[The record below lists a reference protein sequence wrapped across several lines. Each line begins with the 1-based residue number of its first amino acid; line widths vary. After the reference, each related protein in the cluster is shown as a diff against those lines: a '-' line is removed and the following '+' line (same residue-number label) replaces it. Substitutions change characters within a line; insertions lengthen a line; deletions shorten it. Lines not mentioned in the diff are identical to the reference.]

1 MKKVLGIMAVVAVSA
16 LMLTSCGKKCNCTRY
31 EDGKKVA
38 ISTYDNGATKFFEKS
53 VCTDM
58 SVEKHQGYSVVT
70 DGKEVSVEIPFEVVA
85 EGAEAAETAEPAA
98 E

>member
-1 MKKVLGIMAVVAVSA
+1 MQNIKFSNKKTNKKIQKKVLGIMAVVAVSA

-70 DGKEVSVEIPFEVVA
+70 DGKEVSVEIKCK
-85 EGAEAAETAEPAA
+85 
-98 E
+98 